1 MNAISGITAI
11 TLSNWKRVKTG
22 IRSSLDPKQNGSL
35 LPVANLLSGNQ
46 MQSALTS
53 LLPLFIGNFNTGVM
67 VVDMFIISSATTIL
81 MAIISCMGSVVTQII
96 AEEEQSEQDDFDIN
110 LQVKVDYHCLDRYNE
125 AQENVHWKALA
136 WMITQR
142 TKGQTKGK
150 FRMVPFVAENDE
162 DCSNNDDSDDESA
175 PKTLAPVFNILP
187 VGDRELII
195 EYNGAHCIVQFQNV
209 TPPTQDEESEDG
221 KKIVRAP
228 VDPLIHKEPPIVI
241 RRIHEETATLEW
253 FQMFLT
259 EITNLYLA
267 SKASKKRR
275 ARYERPANRSYWRWV
290 QALKS
295 TRSLSS
301 VALDK
306 TQETLLLR
314 DLDTFVND
322 RGFYQRMGLP
332 YRRGY
337 LFSGK
342 PGTGKTSLISA
353 ISATYNY
360 DLYYMNLGD
369 IKSDTDLASAFASV
383 PKHSIIVL
391 EDIDAQSAEV
401 HTRER
406 RYALKKVDK
415 MRQWKEKEKEAKK
428 KKKEKLQAKLLEE
441 VEKETSESEVE
452 ETKKENSPAKKA
464 GKVSVEELWKDEEE
478 DMFADLGMGLGGF
491 GMDGF
496 GMGGGNGWFGS
507 SGMGGGMGGLSG
519 MGGFG
524 GMGFGDLKLTGGSL
538 FSGFTLSQL
547 LNCLDGHML
556 ADDLI
561 ICMTSNH
568 PEVLD
573 PALIRPGRIDLHL
586 SLGYCTRYQLNR
598 MFQSVMND
606 PSVSLDFDKF
616 PVAEGVIAP
625 CDAQRLMILYRS
637 NPEVI
642 AERLME
648 RANELLD
655 GKPLSTGIQG
665 GESGL
670 VSKCPED
677 TSLDSGASS
686 FGSENGESTLS
697 SVTF

>member
-1 MNAISGITAI
+1 M
-11 TLSNWKRVKTG
+11 
-22 IRSSLDPKQNGSL
+22 
-35 LPVANLLSGNQ
+35 
-46 MQSALTS
+46 
-53 LLPLFIGNFNTGVM
+53 
-67 VVDMFIISSATTIL
+67 
-81 MAIISCMGSVVTQII
+81 
-96 AEEEQSEQDDFDIN
+96 
-110 LQVKVDYHCLDRYNE
+110 
-125 AQENVHWKALA
+125 
-136 WMITQR
+136 
-142 TKGQTKGK
+142 
-150 FRMVPFVAENDE
+150 
-162 DCSNNDDSDDESA
+162 
-175 PKTLAPVFNILP
+175 
-187 VGDRELII
+187 
-195 EYNGAHCIVQFQNV
+195 
-209 TPPTQDEESEDG
+209 
-221 KKIVRAP
+221 
-228 VDPLIHKEPPIVI
+228 IHKEPPIVI

-267 SKASKKRR
+267 SKASRKRR

-301 VALDK
+301 IALDK

-369 IKSDTDLASAFASV
+369 IKSDTDLRLLRFC

-441 VEKETSESEVE
+441 VE

-496 GMGGGNGWFGS
+496 GMGGGNGWFGAQVW
-507 SGMGGGMGGLSG
+507 GWNGRALGNGRVWWN
-519 MGGFG
+519 GFHA
-524 GMGFGDLKLTGGSL
+524 FPTP
-538 FSGFTLSQL
+538 QL
-547 LNCLDGHML
+547 LDGHML

-568 PEVLD
+568 PE
-573 PALIRPGRIDLHL
+573 
-586 SLGYCTRYQLNR
+586 LNR

-606 PSVSLDFDKF
+606 PSVSLDFDK
-616 PVAEGVIAP
+616 
-625 CDAQRLMILYRS
+625 LMILYRS

-665 GESGL
+665 GES
-670 VSKCPED
+670 D

-697 SVTF
+697 SATF